1 MKLMIVD
8 DHPGVRAMILRIIEL
23 PGDEVCECPSGVDA
37 IRQAGSFAPDL
48 VTMDLRM
55 PGIGG
60 LEATRGVLA
69 ARPSA
74 LVVVVSA
81 HPEEELRLAAMRAG
95 AFAFVAKE
103 NLHELKVYLRTARE
117 TGR

>member
-23 PGDEVCECPSGVDA
+23 PGDEVCECTSGADA
-37 IRQAGSFAPDL
+37 LEQAGGFAPDV

-60 LEATRGVLA
+60 LEATRGIMAAQPGTRVLI
-69 ARPSA
+69 
-74 LVVVVSA
+74 VSA
-81 HPEEELRLAAMRAG
+81 HVEVELREAAFRAG

-103 NLHELKVYLRTARE
+103 NLHELKVHLRTARE